1 MINNKQLEIMK
12 AKTVQ
17 EVKQLIAD
25 ILETTIE
32 GVTHL
37 YHTDESVRYFIDA
50 TLNDINERR
59 VQNGL
64 EKVCF

>member
-1 MINNKQLEIMK
+1 MK

-37 YHTDESVRYFIDA
+37 YHIDESVRYFIDEF
-50 TLNDINERR
+50 LNDINERR

>member
-1 MINNKQLEIMK
+1 MK